1 MNWLSNITCSLERG
15 SHTLL
20 LLAQTPNRLL
30 DFGTMCL
37 LGGVLAFLAV
47 TYGISQ
53 YLERQPDWRIDKRL
67 VRSFNR
73 RALAWWMMYAM
84 MTASLFTGKQTFP
97 AILFFLAISLM
108 SLREFISL
116 TFTRLGDHRA
126 LFWVFYVFTPLQYLF
141 VWLGHYRTYSLV
153 GVNIDPGQLFMIL
166 IPVYAF
172 LFIPARVAF
181 AGDHKR
187 FLERTAKTQSGLLV
201 CVYALSHAPALL
213 DLHLRWPEGRSTH
226 GNSGVLVFLLLVVQI
241 SDVAEI
247 LWSRS
252 TGRHVIAP
260 DINPNKT
267 WEGAL
272 GSLITAIF
280 AGMGLFWVTPFSVMG
295 AGAMGLLLSICGL
308 AGSMTMSAIKRDR
321 GVRDY
326 GTLVEGHPGF
336 LDRFDSI
343 CFAAPVYF
351 HFVKSFYT

>member
-1 MNWLSNITCSLERG
+1 MNILNATLSDGWSWIGQLGEFAQVSL
-15 SHTLL
+15 
-20 LLAQTPNRLL
+20 PLL

-37 LGGVLAFLAV
+37 LGGVLAFLAM
-47 TYGISQ
+47 TYVISQ

-84 MTASLFTGKQTFP
+84 MTASLFTGRQRFF
-97 AILFFLAISLM
+97 AVLFFFVISLM

-141 VWLGHYRTYSLV
+141 VWLGQDRTYGLV
-153 GVNIDPGQLFMIL
+153 GVKIDAGQLFMIL

-213 DLHLRWPEGRSTH
+213 DLPLRWPEGRLTQDR
-226 GNSGVLVFLLLVVQI
+226 SGILVFLLLVVQI

-247 LWSRS
+247 LWSRA

-272 GSLITAIF
+272 GSLITGIL
-280 AGMGLFWVTPFSVMG
+280 AGMSLFWVTPFSVMG
-295 AGAMGLLLSICGL
+295 AGALGFLISITGM

>member
-1 MNWLSNITCSLERG
+1 MSGILGAASLLTLGG
-15 SHTLL
+15 S
-20 LLAQTPNRLL
+20 LLAQVPPRLL

-37 LGGVLAFLAV
+37 LGGVLAVLAV
-47 TYGISQ
+47 TYGVSQ
-53 YLERQPDWRIDKRL
+53 YLERQPDWRIDQRL

-73 RALAWWMMYAM
+73 RILSWWMMYAM
-84 MTASLFTGKQTFP
+84 MTASLFTGSERLP
-97 AILFFLAISLM
+97 AILFFFVISFM
-108 SLREFISL
+108 ALREFISL

-126 LFWVFYVFTPLQYLF
+126 LFWVFYVFTPLQYLL
-141 VWLGHYRTYSLV
+141 VWLGQNKTSTLLD
-153 GVNIDPGQLFMIL
+153 IKLDPGQLFTIL

-213 DLHLRWPEGRSTH
+213 DLRLAWPEGRSTH

-241 SDVAEI
+241 ADSAEI
-247 LWSRS
+247 LWSRAC
-252 TGRHVIAP
+252 GRHVIAP
-260 DINPNKT
+260 DVNPNKT

-272 GSLITAIF
+272 GSVITAIL
-280 AGMGLFWVTPFSVMG
+280 AGMGLWWVTPFSPMS
-295 AGAMGLLLSICGL
+295 AGAMGMLLAITGL
-308 AGSMTMSAIKRDR
+308 AGSMTMSAVKRDR

-351 HFVKSFYT
+351 QFVKTFYTS